1 MVAGFL
7 TAVAPLRANRYNTCM
22 KSMTEG
28 RPAVLIL
35 KFSMPL
41 LAGNLL
47 QQMYNLV
54 DSVVVGQ
61 FVGKEAL
68 AAVGS
73 TNILNFL
80 LISLFSGLALGFTI
94 LISQFFGAKEKDKIK
109 RAVDTAYV
117 VACIGAAA
125 VTVLGLLLTEPLL
138 SLMNTPAGPTHE
150 MSGTYLRILFIGT
163 IGTFGYNLNAGILQG
178 LGDSMSSLRFLAV
191 ATVINIVLDL
201 VFVVVFGW
209 GVAGVAWATVIA
221 QAVSFL
227 LGGLFIVRKL
237 KLSTL
242 DPRDLEVDPRIF
254 SEAARIGLPGGVQNM
269 LFSLGTMAIQ
279 RLVNSYGPVY
289 MAGFS
294 ISGRIDS
301 VAFLPIASFASA
313 ATTFT
318 GQNIGANKL
327 DRVRRGH
334 RSVQLM
340 SALVCVVISL
350 VVLLNARFLMSLFS
364 PEEEVILAGTEVLYR
379 LMPCYVLLSFLF
391 LTNSVLRGAGESIVP
406 FIASMTSFL
415 FLRMP
420 AAYLLDHFFG
430 RSEIGWCY
438 GIGWVFGIAIAVPY
452 YLSGRWKK
460 RLKTENL
467 QKNLQ

>member
-1 MVAGFL
+1 
-7 TAVAPLRANRYNTCM
+7 
-22 KSMTEG
+22 MTEG

-61 FVGKEAL
+61 LVGKEAL

-80 LISLFSGLALGFTI
+80 MISLFSGLALGFTI
-94 LISQFFGAKEKDKIK
+94 LISQFFGAKESGKIK
-109 RAVDTAYV
+109 REVDTAYI
-117 VACIGAAA
+117 AAFAGAAI
-125 VTVLGLLLTEPLL
+125 VTVLGILATGPLLT
-138 SLMNTPAGPTHE
+138 LMNTPAGATRD
-150 MSGTYLRILFIGT
+150 MSGTYLRILFVGT

-178 LGDSMSSLRFLAV
+178 LGDSMSSLLFLAA
-191 ATVINIVLDL
+191 ATVLNIVLDI
-201 VFVVVFGW
+201 VFVAVFGW
-209 GVAGVAWATVIA
+209 GVAGVAWATVIS

-227 LGGLFIVRKL
+227 LGAWFIVRKL

-242 DPRDLEVDPRIF
+242 ALRDLEFDPRIF
-254 SEAARIGLPGGVQNM
+254 AEAVRIGLPGGVQNM

-279 RLVNSYGPVY
+279 RLVNGYGAVY

-318 GQNIGANKL
+318 GQNVGANKL

-340 SALVCVVISL
+340 SALVCVIISA

-364 PEEEVILAGTEVLYR
+364 PEEEVIRAGTEVLYR

-391 LTNSVLRGAGESIVP
+391 IINSVLRGAGESLWP

-415 FLRMP
+415 FIRMP
-420 AAYLLDHFFG
+420 AAYVLDHFFG

-438 GIGWVFGIAIAVPY
+438 GIGWVFGLAIAVPY

-460 RLKTENL
+460 RILE
-467 QKNLQ
+467 KNLQIAPQ